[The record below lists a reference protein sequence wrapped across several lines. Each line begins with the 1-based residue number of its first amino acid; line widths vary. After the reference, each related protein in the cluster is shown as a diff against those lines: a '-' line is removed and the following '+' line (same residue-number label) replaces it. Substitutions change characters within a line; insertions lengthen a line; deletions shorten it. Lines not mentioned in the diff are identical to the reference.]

1 MHFASGVVSS
11 RCLPRQPDE
20 AAQNAGF
27 TPYSPT
33 LLCQGGN
40 EHSVK
45 SRSAQ
50 RRPHTLLPSHEWV
63 FLRLLGSLNGQWWR
77 CELRSNWPRRL
88 DPVQPDAS
96 FLGIRTH
103 QLLHALRL
111 LAKHASGQYI
121 TGNSVD
127 TSLGAHVSLVPQY
140 RSRGSCNG
148 AAVRWGCAAA
158 VDLGFAVV
166 GPDVGPSRRVR
177 TGANAAND
185 AVAGMMSSDG
195 WR

>member
-1 MHFASGVVSS
+1 MSAPHRASGN
-11 RCLPRQPDE
+11 
-20 AAQNAGF
+20 AAWFGEEDLRLHGHVAGF
-27 TPYSPT
+27 
-33 LLCQGGN
+33 
-40 EHSVK
+40 
-45 SRSAQ
+45 
-50 RRPHTLLPSHEWV
+50 
-63 FLRLLGSLNGQWWR
+63 F
-77 CELRSNWPRRL
+77 
-88 DPVQPDAS
+88 
-96 FLGIRTH
+96 I
-103 QLLHALRL
+103 HALRL

-127 TSLGAHVSLVPQY
+127 TSLGALLSFIPQY

-148 AAVRWGCAAA
+148 AAVWWGCAAA

-185 AVAGMMSSDG
+185 AVAGMMSSDR